1 MRRMRRHRSDP
12 NAPPI
17 PWPQLGTVLLGAFL
31 GPFGGMITG
40 FALPSIARDFS
51 VDLQTVK
58 WVTLIFWLVTTFLV
72 PVTGFLG
79 RRFGEARM
87 FLTGFCIDACG
98 TLLCGFAAHES
109 LGWLLFF
116 RAIQGLGSATM
127 FALFGALITRI
138 VPPERRGL
146 AFGLAGATVA
156 VSITLAPV
164 LGGIMLGTVG
174 WRGVFF
180 VQLPIHL
187 CGIYFS
193 WRLLRREAIGAAE
206 AFPWAS
212 ALSWL
217 VLTGGLVLTAEHF
230 SSGFFPARLP
240 LLLGLTGLGL
250 AAFLW
255 CEIKQRPLF
264 EYGLFRIPAIRMAA
278 SGALLT
284 NIAVFAMLLMLPFY
298 FEDYLHYSP
307 ERMGLLMS
315 LSPLLTLL
323 LSPTAGSLSDRIGFR
338 LPVWAGL
345 LCAAGSYACFALGL
359 APGAAGQSGLI
370 ITALILNGA
379 AGGLFNSPAMSAMM
393 GSAGTRLRSE
403 ASAFSSLMRNLG
415 FMGGTALGSLWL
427 GLFIGLNPAGGPA
440 MQAAARSRELAQAV
454 PQSVFISSAAGVF
467 WICVG
472 VTLLALL
479 LCLPFP
485 QRVSPAG
492 EAAPASA

>member
-1 MRRMRRHRSDP
+1 MRRRTAAP
-12 NAPPI
+12 NASPI

-51 VDLQTVK
+51 IDLQTVK

-87 FLTGFCIDACG
+87 FIAGFTLDALG
-98 TLLCGFAAHES
+98 TLLCALTPQADFA
-109 LGWLLFF
+109 LLLCF
-116 RAIQGLGSATM
+116 RAIQGIGSATM

-156 VSITLAPV
+156 VSVTLAPV
-164 LGGIMLGTVG
+164 LGGLVLGGTG
-174 WRGVFF
+174 WRGVFLI
-180 VQLPIHL
+180 QLPIHA
-187 CGIYFS
+187 CGIFFAL
-193 WRLLRREAIGAAE
+193 RLLRREAIGLPE
-206 AFPWAS
+206 PFPWAS
-212 ALSWL
+212 AVSWL
-217 VLTGGLVLTAEHF
+217 ALTGGLVLTAEHF
-230 SSGFFPARLP
+230 SSGLFPTRLT
-240 LLLGLTGLGL
+240 LLLALSFAGLL
-250 AAFLW
+250 AFLW
-255 CEIKQRPLF
+255 CELRTRPLF

-284 NIAVFAMLLMLPFY
+284 NIALFAMLLLLPFY
-298 FEDYLHYSP
+298 FEDYLRYSP

-315 LSPLLTLL
+315 LSPLLTLFI
-323 LSPTAGSLSDRIGFR
+323 SPLAGAVSDRIGFR

-345 LCAAGSYACFALGL
+345 GCAAGSYACFASGLGPGAEGRLGL
-359 APGAAGQSGLI
+359 LVAGL
-370 ITALILNGA
+370 LLNGA
-379 AGGLFNSPAMSAMM
+379 SGGLFNSPAMSAMM
-393 GSAGTRLRSE
+393 GSAGALLRSE

-427 GLFIGLNPAGGPA
+427 GMFIGLHPLGGPA
-440 MQAAARSRELAQAV
+440 MQAAARHHELALAV
-454 PQSVFISSAAGVF
+454 PQTVFLASTAGVF

-472 VTLLALL
+472 ITLLALI

-485 QRVSPAG
+485 QRVR
-492 EAAPASA
+492 APEPRATAEPVA